1 MRQIDQLTAFETH
14 MAQLNVARSVGRIC
28 AVEAGIMRASGL
40 DEAAHIGDRAEISLG
55 DGRLLLGE
63 VVQLTSDGVVLLP
76 DAEMDGVALGNR
88 VILSPGGQI
97 APSDTWIG
105 RVIDPDGRPL
115 DGHPLRSGLL
125 TRPLRAAPPPAAERR
140 AMGTRLET
148 GHLVLDTVLPV
159 VRGQRIGLFAGS
171 GVGKSN
177 LMGRL
182 AQRMDAD
189 VVVIAMVGERGREV
203 RHFVD
208 TVLGPEG
215 LTRSVVVA
223 ATSDQSPLI
232 RRRCAW
238 TAMAVAEHFRDKGKS
253 VLLVADSITRF
264 AEAHREV
271 AVAAGEAP
279 VLRGF
284 PPSTAHMIMS
294 LCERAGTGSENQ
306 GDITA
311 VFSVLVAGSDM
322 DEPIADIL
330 RGVLDG
336 HVVLDREIAERGR
349 FPAVD
354 VLRSV
359 SRSLPDAAT
368 PEENELLAQVRRHFS
383 IYAKNQVMISAG
395 LYTPGSDADIDAA
408 LQVWQG
414 LDDAMAMVH
423 DRGIDHSFDQLR
435 LVLRRSGFAANPTP
449 NRVA

>member
-76 DAEMDGVALGNR
+76 DAEMDGVALGDR

-395 LYTPGSDADIDAA
+395 LYMPGSDADIDAA

-435 LVLRRSGFAANPTP
+435 LVLRRSGFAANSTP